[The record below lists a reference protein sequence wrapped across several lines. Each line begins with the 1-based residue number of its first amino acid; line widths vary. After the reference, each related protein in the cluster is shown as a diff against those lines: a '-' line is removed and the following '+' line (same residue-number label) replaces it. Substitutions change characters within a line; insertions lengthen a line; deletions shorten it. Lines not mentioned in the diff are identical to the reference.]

1 MNPRLCLPKRSKH
14 KTQNKRSFRG
24 ALAPAVPC
32 PPLPR
37 PRGDRRIGTA
47 QPCCGWMYG
56 WMCFRVL
63 GRSILSPAGYSFDL
77 AVFRYL
83 LTSFWVHLATL
94 TFD

>member
-1 MNPRLCLPKRSKH
+1 
-14 KTQNKRSFRG
+14 
-24 ALAPAVPC
+24 VPC

-56 WMCFRVL
+56 WMFCRVL
-63 GRSILSPAGYSFDL
+63 GRYIVSPAGYPFDL